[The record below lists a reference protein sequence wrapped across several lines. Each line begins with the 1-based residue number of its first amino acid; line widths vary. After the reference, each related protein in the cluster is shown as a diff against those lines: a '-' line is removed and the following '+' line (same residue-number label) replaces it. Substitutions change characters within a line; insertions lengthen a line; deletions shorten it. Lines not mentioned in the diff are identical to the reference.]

1 MQKRVLVNRIMTTR
15 KFLIVLAAALMFA
28 GSPLHANHGHED
40 DRGSSFAPGD
50 AALGPDDAAALVRA
64 RTGGRVLGV
73 RALRRG
79 DRLYYRVKVLKS
91 GYVRVYRVDAR
102 SGAIAE

>member
-1 MQKRVLVNRIMTTR
+1 MV
-15 KFLIVLAAALMFA
+15 AAMLFA
-28 GSPLHANHGHED
+28 STPLQANHGHEN
-40 DRGSSFAPGD
+40 DRGAGFAQGE

-73 RALRRG
+73 RTIRRG

-102 SGAIAE
+102 SGAIAD